1 LYTFRVTSA
10 AAILAGGKATRMGG
24 HAKSFLEVE
33 GQRVIDRQLA
43 VLRPLFSEILIV
55 ANDREPYLELGLPVV
70 SDIIPGG
77 FGPLVGILTA
87 LESAAADRVVCV
99 ACDMPY
105 LAKAPLAFIRD
116 HSPTADV
123 LVPVVGGREE
133 PLFARYAKAVVP
145 SIRAQ
150 IATGDYKVSRFY
162 ARVNTGRI
170 GEEIL
175 RILDPELQFLA
186 NVNTPED
193 LTSLPPPPR
202 Q

>member
-1 LYTFRVTSA
+1 MSVA

-24 HAKSFLEVE
+24 QPKSFLRVDGE
-33 GQRVIDRQLA
+33 RVIDRQLR

-55 ANDREPYLELGLPVV
+55 ANDRPRYQEFGLPVV
-70 SDIIPGG
+70 SDVIEGG

-87 LESAAADRVVCV
+87 LESVQAQRVVCL

-105 LAKAPLAFIRD
+105 LEKAPLAFIRD
-116 HSPTADV
+116 HSTTADV

-133 PLFARYAKAVVP
+133 PLFARYDKAIIP
-145 SIRAQ
+145 LIRAQ
-150 IATGDYKVSRFY
+150 IATGDYKVSRFFKA
-162 ARVNTGRI
+162 ARTGLLS
-170 GEEIL
+170 EEIL
-175 RILDPELQFLA
+175 RIIDPDLRFLA

-202 Q
+202 R